1 MESTQLIMKLF
12 GLRNQRGSCWVNAA
26 LQAIYRIPD
35 LQKRF
40 TEGKH
45 DTMNQVEVCLYT
57 IWESGGE
64 RGLKDLYSVVN
75 TTLMPAGEGIGDS
88 HELLEFL
95 CDKVPFLDKLFRF
108 KVENRL
114 KCNNCEYT
122 DGKRESMIEFPIVP
136 SHPKQSVS
144 DAIVEAAQPYDI
156 ADWGCEKCKNRGCKK
171 QFLLAGF
178 PQILTFHVTSLRSTV
193 TYSSIL
199 TLNKI
204 EYALFAVVCF
214 DGGHWWT
221 YGRDMPPGKTW
232 VCYNDMSVSSH
243 GPQQFP
249 MADSMRLL
257 MYYRLN

>member
-1 MESTQLIMKLF
+1 MDSTPLIMKSF

-35 LQKRF
+35 LQQRF
-40 TEGKH
+40 QDGKH
-45 DTMNQVEVCLYT
+45 DTTNPVEVCLYT
-57 IWESGGE
+57 IWSSSGAM
-64 RGLKDLYSVVN
+64 GLKDFYTCVN

-95 CDKVPFLDKLFRF
+95 CDKVPILDKLFRF

-114 KCNNCEYT
+114 KCKHCDYT
-122 DGKRESMIEFPIVP
+122 DGKRESMTEFPIVP
-136 SHPKQSVS
+136 SKPKESVS
-144 DAIVEAAQPYDI
+144 EAIVSAAQPYEVP
-156 ADWGCEKCKNRGCKK
+156 DWKCEKCGNKGCTK
-171 QFLLAGF
+171 QFLLATF
-178 PQILTFHVTSLRSTV
+178 PQILTFHVTSLKSTV

-204 EYALFAVVCF
+204 DYALFAVVCF

-221 YGRDMPPGKTW
+221 FGRDMPPGKTW
-232 VCYNDMSVSSH
+232 VCYNDDHVASH

-249 MADSMRLL
+249 MANTMRLL

>member
-1 MESTQLIMKLF
+1 MKSF

-26 LQAIYRIPD
+26 LQSIYRIPD
-35 LQKRF
+35 LQQRF
-40 TEGKH
+40 QDGKH
-45 DTMNQVEVCLYT
+45 DTTNPVEVCLYT
-57 IWESGGE
+57 IWSSSGAM
-64 RGLKDLYSVVN
+64 GLKDFYTCVN
-75 TTLMPAGEGIGDS
+75 TSLMPAGEGIGDS

-95 CDKVPFLDKLFRF
+95 CDKVPMLDKLFRF

-114 KCNNCEYT
+114 KCKNCTYT

-136 SHPKQSVS
+136 SKPKESVS
-144 DAIVEAAQPYDI
+144 EAIVLAAQPYEVP
-156 ADWGCEKCKNRGCKK
+156 DWKCEKCGNKGCTK
-171 QFLLAGF
+171 QFLLATF
-178 PQILTFHVTSLRSTV
+178 PQILTFHVTSLKSTV

-204 EYALFAVVCF
+204 DYALFAVVCF

-221 YGRDMPPGKTW
+221 FGRDMPPGKTW
-232 VCYNDMSVSSH
+232 VCYNDDHIASH

-249 MADSMRLL
+249 MADTMRLL